1 MKSKRQKQI
10 LEIIEQEEVE
20 TQEEL
25 AERLRERGTDV
36 TQATVSRDIKDL
48 HLIKIPS
55 GDGRYKYA
63 LPLDRGSA
71 NTGERLERMLK
82 DSVLYID
89 YSENLIVVKMLP
101 GTAQGLASIIDNLR
115 WKEIIGTVAG
125 DDTIFLVVKPK
136 EAVEGLMLRLK
147 EKMF

>member
-25 AERLRERGTDV
+25 AERLRERETDV

-48 HLIKIPS
+48 HLIKVPS
-55 GDGRYKYA
+55 GDGRYKYS
-63 LPLDRGSA
+63 LPLDRGIA

-89 YSENLIVVKMLP
+89 HSENLIVVKMLP

-125 DDTIFLVVKPK
+125 DDTILLVIKPK
-136 EAVEGLMLRLK
+136 EAVEELMLRLK